1 MTNPVGS
8 NHADPERVVSRLSIL
23 LVDACPPPGGSTNPS
38 ATADDLLLPLL
49 MLLPLVRVK

>member
-23 LVDACPPPGGSTNPS
+23 LVDACIPPGGSTNPS